1 MPDKRS
7 KMEHAID
14 WRGEISTIAG
24 PFEGN
29 RKGWLA
35 RAARRAG
42 VKYRQVRSLY
52 YGESTNPRHDTAQSI
67 IEAATEARLN
77 EARRDAAKL
86 AHVYHRYAEA
96 LAASGTDRDRAEI
109 DALLTAARILGH
121 QNST

>member
-1 MPDKRS
+1 
-7 KMEHAID
+7 MEHAID

-42 VKYRQVRSLY
+42 VKYRQVRALY
-52 YGESTNPRHDTAQSI
+52 YGESANPRYDTAQSI
-67 IEAATEARLN
+67 IEAAREARIN

-86 AHVYHRYAEA
+86 ADIYSRYADA
-96 LAASGTDRDRAEI
+96 LAAPGSDLDRAQVDEFI
-109 DALLTAARILGH
+109 AAARVMGGR
-121 QNST
+121 NRS